1 MIARLTTGLSIL
13 MLVGAINTAMA
24 QSRALGV
31 IGIDSRR
38 ILTESDGFYNAIGRV
53 NVARFARKST
63 CTGTLIAPDQVVT
76 AAHCIHS
83 HNTGKLA
90 APDTIHFVAGKRR
103 DKHVA
108 HSTVKEV
115 RLLPNFKFKLPPDK
129 AFFQTDVAV
138 LILNKPM
145 QLETPPLAAPLPKKN
160 LPLAHIL
167 YSKDRPTLPAIDE
180 TCRLRG
186 GTNKLWHTDCDTN
199 FGGSGGPVFER
210 GKDGLTFIGVM
221 VGIAPNKASFM
232 VPVTSF
238 VDLLGD

>member
-1 MIARLTTGLSIL
+1 MIARLATGLSVL

-24 QSRALGV
+24 QSRIKGV

-38 ILTESDGFYNAIGRV
+38 ILTESDGFYNAIGRI
-53 NVARFARKST
+53 NVTRFARKST
-63 CTGTLIAPDQVVT
+63 CTGTLIAPNQVVT

-90 APDTIHFVAGKRR
+90 APDTIHFVAGKRL

-167 YSKDRPTLPAIDE
+167 YAKDRPTLPAIDE
-180 TCRLRG
+180 TCRLSG

-210 GKDGLTFIGVM
+210 GEDGLTFIGVM

>member
-1 MIARLTTGLSIL
+1 MRALLAASLVLLASITTAS
-13 MLVGAINTAMA
+13 T
-24 QSRALGV
+24 QSRVLGV

-53 NVARFARKST
+53 NVARFARKSA

-83 HNTGKLA
+83 HRTGKLA
-90 APDTIHFVAGKRR
+90 EPNTIHFVAGKRL

-115 RLLPNFKFKLPPDK
+115 RLLPNFKFKLPPDQ

-160 LPLAHIL
+160 LKLAHIL

-186 GTNKLWHTDCDTN
+186 GNAKLWHTDCDTN

-210 GKDGLTFIGVM
+210 GEDGLTLIGVM
-221 VGIAPNKASFM
+221 VGISPNKASFV
-232 VPVTSF
+232 VPLTTW
-238 VDLLGD
+238 VDLIGD

>member
-1 MIARLTTGLSIL
+1 MIARLATGLSLLI
-13 MLVGAINTAMA
+13 LVGTVNTAIA
-24 QSRALGV
+24 QSRGLGI

-53 NVARFARKST
+53 NVARFARKSA

-83 HNTGKLA
+83 HRTGKLA
-90 APDTIHFVAGKRR
+90 APETIHFVAGKRL

-115 RLLPNFKFKLPPDK
+115 RLLPNFKFKLPPDQ

-160 LPLAHIL
+160 LKLAHIL

-186 GTNKLWHTDCDTN
+186 GNAKLWHTDCDTN

-210 GKDGLTFIGVM
+210 GEDGLTFIGVM
-221 VGIAPNKASFM
+221 VGIAPRKASFM